1 MRAFLNPGAFLNQMF
16 KEQMVASESGNELQ
30 TVFFGDFVFNF
41 LKLDIIA
48 YTGTEMPHPL
58 R

>member
-1 MRAFLNPGAFLNQMF
+1 
-16 KEQMVASESGNELQ
+16 MVASESGNELQ